1 MKFILSSAI
10 IGTVLLFASCGG
22 KETVKKEDTSAKV
35 ESQASNG
42 LKIAYYDQDSLK
54 VLFRYF
60 REQDSIITKKQLA
73 FQNEV
78 QRRTVDFQNY
88 ITRNEER
95 ARSGMLSENEMI
107 QIQQTAQQKE
117 QSLMQYQQTE
127 GAKLEKITVE
137 KLEVIGNKIDVYSK
151 SYCEEND
158 IDILLIYA
166 RGGQINYINSAMD
179 VTKEFTT
186 YLNQK
191 QDDLSSELKTGE

>member
-1 MKFILSSAI
+1 MKSIIASAI
-10 IGTVLLFASCGG
+10 VGSVLLISSCGG
-22 KETVKKEDTSAKV
+22 KATEVKKDTTAKV
-35 ESQASNG
+35 ESKNDNG

-54 VLFRYF
+54 LLFHYF

-73 FQNEV
+73 YQNEV
-78 QRRTVDFQNY
+78 QRRTTDFQNY

-127 GAKLEKITVE
+127 GAKLEKLTVE
-137 KLEVIGNKIDVYSK
+137 KLEVIGNKIDVFSK

-158 IDILLIYA
+158 IDILLIHA
-166 RGGQINYINSAMD
+166 PGGQINYIHPSMN
-179 VTKEFTT
+179 VTNEFTE

-191 QDDLSSELKTGE
+191 QEELSTELNSGE